1 MLSDTK
7 VINITIGKINH
18 FFLTFYHKTLIKIV
32 FKEPNI
38 FDILDISKENKG
50 FDNIFVF
57 LVNV

>member
-7 VINITIGKINH
+7 VINITIGKINR